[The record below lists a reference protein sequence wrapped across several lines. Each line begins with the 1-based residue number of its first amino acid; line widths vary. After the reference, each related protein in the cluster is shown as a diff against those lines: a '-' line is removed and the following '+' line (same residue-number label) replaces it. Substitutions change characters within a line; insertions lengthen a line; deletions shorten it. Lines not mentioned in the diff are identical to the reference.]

1 MNKLLFILMIALNL
15 FASYNTDTVEIS
27 KTGWYSSNNGKYGL
41 DSIKNTTIKSNWNII
56 EIVTL
61 SIDCSRNNKLIPN
74 LEYMININ
82 DSTDFNKLK
91 WWEKIDGEIIVYLDN
106 KEYSFK
112 RVKEPFYQFHP
123 FQTSDYTSFLEHLNS
138 TKNVYAEILIF
149 GDDGKRKIDISVS
162 NLKYQLND
170 LKQNCI

>member
-1 MNKLLFILMIALNL
+1 MKILITIIIALNL
-15 FASYNTDTVEIS
+15 FANYNTDTVEIS

-56 EIVTL
+56 EILTL

-91 WWEKIDGEIIVYLDN
+91 WWEKINGEVIVDLDN
-106 KEYSFK
+106 KAYSFK

-123 FQTSDYTSFLEHLNS
+123 FQTSDYKSFLKYLNN
-138 TKNVYAEILIF
+138 TKSLYAEVLIY
-149 GDDGKRKIDISVS
+149 GENSKRKIDISVL
-162 NLKYQLND
+162 NLKSQLND
-170 LKQNCI
+170 LKQNCK

>member
-1 MNKLLFILMIALNL
+1 MKILITIIIALNL
-15 FASYNTDTVEIS
+15 FANYYKDTVEIS
-27 KTGWYSSNNGKYGL
+27 KTGWYSSDNGKYGL

-56 EIVTL
+56 EILTL

-91 WWEKIDGEIIVYLDN
+91 WWEKINGDIIVYFDN
-106 KEYSFK
+106 KAYSFK

-123 FQTSDYTSFLEHLNS
+123 FQTTDYTSFLEHLNS

-149 GDDGKRKIDISVS
+149 GDDGKRKIDISVL
-162 NLKYQLND
+162 NLKSQLND
-170 LKQNCI
+170 LKQNCK